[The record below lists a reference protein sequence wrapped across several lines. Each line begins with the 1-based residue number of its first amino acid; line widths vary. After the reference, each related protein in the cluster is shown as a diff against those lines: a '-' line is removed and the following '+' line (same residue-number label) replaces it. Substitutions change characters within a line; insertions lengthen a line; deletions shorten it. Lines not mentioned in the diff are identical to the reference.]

1 MESSWVGLMASHSME
16 TAKVTRKV
24 MSMERRMLDPEMG
37 SSLGLALLV
46 KM

>member
-24 MSMERRMLDPEMG
+24 MSMELSMLDPKMD
-37 SSLGLALLV
+37 SSLGLELLV